1 MASQLDPKKQAQY
14 NKELEKS
21 KQIQGE
27 QVKSVE
33 DLKQSLQDV
42 LFLTRDYASEARS
55 ATKSVFENTV
65 QASAAAKAFKDISGS
80 SRDITREYG
89 EIAKGSKKIS
99 DISKDLV
106 KLEKNKQSLAV
117 EQQQA
122 LSKILTTTRFGA
134 EAQDDIN
141 SAMKSTSGLQDVMF
155 KYAQDLTAEEQTL
168 LDLYNQQNVALDQ
181 QGDEIIQISQ
191 QSKNI
196 GDASNMFGDG
206 AVGLQDIGKGL
217 DGILKQFGLGE
228 ISDKLGLEEAS
239 KSTRKFGAHLTK
251 NGTQAATI
259 SDKFKSVGHYTGQMG
274 KNLSKS
280 LGPAAALSVIAGQFS
295 KAFKLI
301 DGASGEMAKNY
312 AISNVEAQKL
322 VGNNNRIATTSHN
335 SALNT
340 KNIGEAQASLNAEFG
355 TSSVFSDKLSSD
367 FALIQKRLGLSAE
380 TMGRLTVLS
389 MANDGNMMD
398 QLETIQGVTLELNNQ
413 EGISLNQRDIQEGL
427 SQLSASQLIANK
439 MNTKELTN
447 QVFQAKL
454 LGVSQSQLESVS
466 SNLLDFSSSIEAEMQ
481 AELLLNKNLNLERAR
496 AAALVGDH
504 ATVAQELRREMAGLT
519 DEQKRNPIIL
529 GQFATALGMGREELA
544 AAIVEQEKLN
554 FLTDQGFKSMSD
566 AQEKYNKAVKEG
578 NLDEIQRLETIKEG
592 VGNQLKSANIQER
605 LNDVMAKFTDMF
617 VNIAEKM
624 MPMLEGLATIVESLI
639 PYMGMIAGGLL
650 GGMAGGPLGALAG
663 MGVGLAY
670 DYERNNEIT
679 PTGDLSIDPNGGPVV
694 MSPREGGIFQGS
706 KNDGVSM
713 SPSHGSS
720 GGGKGNSINQS
731 HGSSGGGNNGEV
743 VSLLKELIG
752 AVKQGGDVYIDGA
765 KAGKSLALATSRMG

>member
-1 MASQLDPKKQAQY
+1 MAGQLDPQKQAQY
-14 NKELEKS
+14 NRELEKT

-55 ATKSVFENTV
+55 ATKSVFENTI
-65 QASAAAKAFKDISGS
+65 QASAAAKSFKDLSSS

-99 DISKDLV
+99 DISKDLF

-141 SAMKSTSGLQDVMF
+141 TAMKSTSGLQDIMF

-181 QGDEIIQISQ
+181 QGDELEQIEQ
-191 QSKNI
+191 HSKNI
-196 GDASNMFGDG
+196 GSAASLFGDS
-206 AVGLQDIGKGL
+206 AIGLQDIGKGL
-217 DGILKQFGLGE
+217 DVFLNKLGMGS

-239 KSTRKFGAHLTK
+239 KSTREYAAGLEGVRE
-251 NGTQAATI
+251 NGGTI
-259 SDKFKSVGHYTGQMG
+259 LDKFKSVGHYTGQMG

-280 LGPAAALSVIAGQFS
+280 LGPAAALSVIAGQFA
-295 KAFKLI
+295 KAFQLI
-301 DGASGEMAKNY
+301 DSASGEMAKNY
-312 AISNVEAQKL
+312 AISNAEAQKL
-322 VGNNNRIATTSHN
+322 VGNNNRIATTSGN
-335 SALNT
+335 TALNT

-355 TSSVFSDKLSSD
+355 TSTVFSDKLSSD

-454 LGVSQSQLESVS
+454 LGVSQSQLEGIS

-481 AELLLNKNLNLERAR
+481 AELLTGKELNLERAR
-496 AAALVGDH
+496 AAALTGDH
-504 ATVAQELRREMAGLT
+504 ATLAQELRREMAGLT
-519 DEQKRNPIIL
+519 DEQKQNPIIMN
-529 GQFATALGMGREELA
+529 QFAQALGMSREELSKA
-544 AAIVEQEKLN
+544 MVEQQKLD
-554 FLTDQGFKSMSD
+554 FLRSKGFKSMSEV
-566 AQEKYNKAVKEG
+566 QEDYNKAVREG
-578 NLDEIQRLETIKEG
+578 NLDEARRLELMDEG
-592 VGNQLKSANIQER
+592 LGNQLKSANMQER

-624 MPMLEGLATIVESLI
+624 MPMLEGLASIVESLI

-663 MGVGLAY
+663 MGAGLAY
-670 DYERNNEIT
+670 DFKRNNEIT
-679 PTGDLSIDPNGGPVV
+679 PTGDLSIDPNGGPIV

-706 KNDGVSM
+706 RNDGVSM
-713 SPSHGSS
+713 SPSHGA
-720 GGGKGNSINQS
+720 
-731 HGSSGGGNNGEV
+731 SGGGNNGEV

-765 KAGKSLALATSRMG
+765 KAGRSLALSTSRMG